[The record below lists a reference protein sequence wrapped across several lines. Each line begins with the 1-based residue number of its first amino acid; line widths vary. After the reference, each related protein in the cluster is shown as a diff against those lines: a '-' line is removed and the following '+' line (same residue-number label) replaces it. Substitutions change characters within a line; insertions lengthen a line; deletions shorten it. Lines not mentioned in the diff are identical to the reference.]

1 MSPNIVR
8 GLEEYNRVV
17 PSANVLIVA
26 FSKQLGISFTFINI
40 KIKMCSEPNAF
51 EYGNITFRVLS
62 LRSSRVKFDV

>member
-1 MSPNIVR
+1 M
-8 GLEEYNRVV
+8 V

-51 EYGNITFRVLS
+51 EYGNITLRVLS
-62 LRSSRVKFDV
+62 LSSSRVKFDV

>member
-1 MSPNIVR
+1 MSPSTAR
-8 GLEEYNRVV
+8 GLEEYNSVV

-26 FSKQLGISFTFINI
+26 FSKQLGISFTLINI

-62 LRSSRVKFDV
+62 LSWSRVKFDV